1 LKCFFLIIIIIS
13 KQIGKG
19 EYGFKKSKTEWT
31 LQQHT
36 QIKNTMQKI
45 QQKAKKIKKNK
56 IDWVLYILNKAEK

>member
-1 LKCFFLIIIIIS
+1 MFFFFFLIIIIS

-45 QQKAKKIKKNK
+45 QQKAKKIK
-56 IDWVLYILNKAEK
+56 